1 MKAGFIGLV
10 FLSFVGVA
18 CRQKNGLPAW
28 ALAPIPVEVSRFDQD
43 FFAIDTTR
51 LDSGLN
57 YLATKYP
64 DFYPAYLTAVLGI
77 NPADT
82 LAATAVKAFIASYR
96 PVFFEGDLVVK
107 QYEAAW
113 KQQIERG
120 LQWLRYLVPG
130 FKPDSP
136 FVLTPFIGP
145 MDAFEAFSTGD
156 YGDVRTTNGAGIAMQ
171 LHLGQ
176 QNEWYNQGLQTGV
189 FYRYQVRRFEPDM
202 VVVNIMKTVLDD
214 VFPYKA
220 EGKPLVAEMVE
231 KGKRMALL
239 KRCLPE
245 VPDSLLVGYS
255 GTQLE
260 GCLTNEGIIWQ
271 FFVKNDLL
279 YGTDPSINQQYIKDG
294 PKTPELG
301 EASPGYIGLFTGWRI
316 VEKYLENNPDIKITE
331 LMAMDPEVLFQ
342 QSRYKPD

>member
-1 MKAGFIGLV
+1 ML
-10 FLSFVGVA
+10 VA
-18 CRQKNGLPAW
+18 CRQKTGLPES
-28 ALAPIPVEVSRFDQD
+28 ALAPIPIEVSRFDKD

-57 YLATKYP
+57 HLAAKYP

-82 LAATAVKAFIASYR
+82 LAAAAVKAFIASYR
-96 PVFFEGDLVVK
+96 PVFFEGDLVLK
-107 QYEAAW
+107 QHEAAW
-113 KQQIERG
+113 KQQTEKG

-176 QNEWYNQGLQTGV
+176 QNEWYNQGLQNGI
-189 FYRYQVRRFEPDM
+189 FYRYQVRRFEPEM
-202 VVVNIMKTVLDD
+202 VVVNVLKTVLDD
-214 VFPYKA
+214 IFPYKA

-231 KGKRMALL
+231 KGKRLALL

-255 GTQLE
+255 GSQLE
-260 GCLTNEGIIWQ
+260 GCLANEAVVWQ

-316 VEKYLENNPDIKITE
+316 VEKYLDNYPDTKMTD
-331 LMAMDPEVLFQ
+331 LMEMDPEVLFQ
-342 QSRYKPD
+342 RSRYKPD